1 MVLGLVGLAGC
12 SGAAPRDERAPE
24 PAAAPSSS
32 AASPSGDSPP
42 QVCPD
47 ASAPLLT
54 ASPVAACEG
63 RFEGFTYAKNNPSN
77 RGTIGSSWLHRTTEG
92 CLVGNDIVLH
102 ADGTAIF
109 GAVAGTWSGDEF
121 YFRTE
126 TSDRVNEFTRTEA
139 LPSK

>member
-12 SGAAPRDERAPE
+12 SGADPRDERAPE
-24 PAAAPSSS
+24 PTAAPSTS

-42 QVCPD
+42 QVCAD

-54 ASPVAACEG
+54 ASPVAACAG
-63 RFEGFTYAKNNPSN
+63 RFGGQTYAKSDPSN
-77 RGTIGSSWLHRTTEG
+77 RGSIGTSWLHRTTEG

-102 ADGTAIF
+102 ADGSATL
-109 GAVAGTWSGDEF
+109 GAAAGTWSGDEF

-139 LPSK
+139 VPSK